1 MLKTVAV
8 VVGISSYQS
17 KLFGKLP
24 GAAADA
30 RRVVKALVSW
40 GIPLSRICLLTD
52 ETATKR
58 AILKALRVWILQ
70 KASNNV
76 RVLIF
81 YAGHGSRV
89 KEEGTLPCSVLLPYD
104 VEPADRV
111 GTGITL
117 SELISA
123 IARVKPQ
130 EAYLF
135 LDACSLRIDV
145 MENVLPDK
153 MPDADILYTS
163 GSQCL
168 FCMVAS
174 GLHSAYESAQ
184 TSSGFFTKSVLTQI
198 AKLRSQSKSCAV
210 LAAEIEKDLEAQGL
224 PKPECYFIGNQSSWL
239 LSNIEMEE
247 PEDNSYFQI
256 YNIILRQ
263 RVLASLQDTILV
275 HNGKPIWLYGKSGLG
290 KTTLIQQLKD
300 KIAHCIYCSVPSF
313 GEKVYFDI
321 KSQLSG
327 EIVEQ
332 LPYLIPSG
340 RPPTGDIENTFKY
353 LADHL
358 PGSLLAIDHLERL
371 SSELV
376 FQLVEE
382 LNSTS
387 LDVILVSQNPPLPNL
402 NVYPWLCPTL
412 SIDEIKLFCS
422 QYNFSGFSAT
432 YLQAITGGLPLELRK
447 FLSTETGSQDGFTE
461 ATKSPKMRR
470 SMVAVALS
478 GGYVDEQ
485 LFREIFNLN
494 LEDLTLLE
502 EMGMIY
508 FSDDH
513 YLPHDSLIAISS
525 ELKTSVKVNTI
536 QNYWCQQVLSTPQN
550 LWACQMLINTFIQN
564 DCDDDCDG
572 DWDEPL
578 LTALRSMVRIRNW
591 LAVESVGKKL
601 LEVYAEP
608 SKSIIYIAEELIHI
622 ARYDVVDTITK
633 SLRELN
639 LDFEN
644 SARIS
649 LIESEREFWYGNYER
664 SIALSENIVH
674 QITSPYLK
682 ARADVNMGIAHFFKG
697 EWAEAINHL
706 SLANDHTVAEP
717 RTLGWSRI
725 ILGTILGLRGT
736 NITEGR
742 YLLQSSIRLLEQIGD
757 DVGVAIAWNNLGE
770 MTWKLKEYRTALAYL
785 SMGQKLAESVDD
797 RATQLEITRNLVH
810 VRLRLNGVYS
820 HELEEVINRLKN
832 FLSEIQDPTEQMQAW
847 NTLASVAAYRGDL
860 KSLEEMIQKAHPF
873 TIDNCEYHIYTL
885 ANQALLEALSQH
897 TKKSIEYLKEALN
910 LARQGQNYLAI
921 SQIKDDINNILA
933 SRKLPSLNAL
943 YQFAESVVDQ
953 CDKVS

>member
-58 AILKALRVWILQ
+58 EILKALRVWILQ
-70 KASNNV
+70 KASKNV

-89 KEEGTLPCSVLLPYD
+89 QEEGTLPCSVLLPYD

-145 MENVLPDK
+145 MENVLPAQ
-153 MPDADILYTS
+153 MPDADVLYTS
-163 GSQCL
+163 GSQVL

-174 GLHSAYESAQ
+174 GLHSAYESSQ
-184 TSSGFFTKSVLTQI
+184 TSSGFFTRSVLTQI
-198 AKLRSQSKSCAV
+198 AKLRSQPKSSAV
-210 LAAEIEKDLEAQGL
+210 LAIAIEKDLEAQGL
-224 PKPECYFIGNQSSWL
+224 PKPECYLIGNQSSWL

-247 PEDNSYFQI
+247 PEDNSYFQAS
-256 YNIILRQ
+256 NIILRQ
-263 RVLASLQDTILV
+263 RLLASLQDKIIV
-275 HNGKPIWLYGKSGLG
+275 HNGQPIWLYGKSGLG
-290 KTTLIQQLKD
+290 KTTLIQQLKN
-300 KIAHCIYCSVPSF
+300 KITHCIYCSVPNF
-313 GEKVYFDI
+313 GENLFFDI
-321 KSQLSG
+321 KSHLSG

-332 LPYLIPSG
+332 LPYLFPSG
-340 RPPTGDIENTFKY
+340 RPPAGDIENTFKY

-371 SSELV
+371 SSDLV

-412 SIDEIKLFCS
+412 SIDEINLFCR
-422 QYNFSGFSAT
+422 QYDTSGFSAT
-432 YLQAITGGLPLELRK
+432 YLQAITGGLPLDLRK

-494 LEDLTLLE
+494 LEEMTLLE

-525 ELKTSVKVNTI
+525 ELRISVEVNTI
-536 QNYWCQQVLSTPQN
+536 QHYWCEQVLSTPQN
-550 LWACQMLINTFIQN
+550 LWACQMLINTFLQN
-564 DCDDDCDG
+564 DCDCDG
-572 DWDEPL
+572 DWDESL
-578 LTALRSMVRIRNW
+578 LTALRAMVRIRNW

-601 LEVYAEP
+601 LQVYAKP

-633 SLRELN
+633 SLRDIN

-644 SARIS
+644 FVRVS
-649 LIESEREFWYGNYER
+649 LIESEREFWYGNYES
-664 SIALSENIVH
+664 SIALSENVVH
-674 QITSPYLK
+674 QITSQNLK
-682 ARADVNMGIAHFFKG
+682 DRANVNMGIAHFFKG
-697 EWAEAINHL
+697 EWAKAINHL
-706 SLANDHTVAEP
+706 SLANDHSVAEP

-736 NITEGR
+736 NITEGLS
-742 YLLQSSIRLLEQIGD
+742 LLQSSIRLLEQIGD

-770 MTWKLKEYRTALAYL
+770 ITWKLKEYRSALAYL

-797 RATQLEITRNLVH
+797 RATQLEIIRNLVH

-820 HELEEVINRLKN
+820 PELEEVINRLKS

-873 TIDNCEYHIYTL
+873 TRDNCEYHIYTL
-885 ANQALLEALSQH
+885 ANQALLEALLQN
-897 TKKSIEYLKEALN
+897 TGKSLEYLKEALN
-910 LARQGQNYLAI
+910 LAQQGQNYLAI
-921 SQIKDDINNILA
+921 SQIKDDVKNIMA
-933 SRKLPSLNAL
+933 SRKIPSLNAL
-943 YQFAESVVDQ
+943 YQFAQSVVDQ
-953 CDKVS
+953 CDSAS